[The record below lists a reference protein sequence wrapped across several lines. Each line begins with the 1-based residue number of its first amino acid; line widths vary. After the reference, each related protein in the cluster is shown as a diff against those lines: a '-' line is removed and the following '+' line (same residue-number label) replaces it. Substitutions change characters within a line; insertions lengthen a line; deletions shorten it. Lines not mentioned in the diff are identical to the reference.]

1 MLAILR
7 KLHAWAGAAL
17 CLVIAAVAFS
27 GALLA
32 YKPAW
37 LRATV
42 PGAHAPADLRAERL
56 GRAMAAVEAGFGPGS
71 VSSVTFATPSFGLHQ
86 VYLRGGG
93 GAFVDADGR
102 VVQRWGPNG
111 RATEWLFELH
121 RGLLA
126 DEVGDAV
133 VGWTGVALAAMSVSG
148 LVLWWPARRSFRG
161 QLLPGQGRAGWL
173 RAHRDVGIMTA
184 PFIVILALTGAA
196 LDLPDISRPMMRAEA
211 PPAPKGAGAGPID
224 WVAAIRAAQARFP
237 DAAVRMALPPAK
249 SGSAASVRL
258 KQPAEWHANGRTIVY
273 LDPADARV
281 MAATDALA
289 QPLGAR
295 LFNAFWPIHAARV
308 GGPAWTLVVFLSG
321 VGLGLLSLYGAEA
334 YRRKLFPRRTAGGA
348 RKPAPTMA

>member
-7 KLHAWAGAAL
+7 KLHAWMGAAL

-32 YKPAW
+32 YKPVW
-37 LRATV
+37 LRASV
-42 PGAHAPADLRAERL
+42 PGAEAPADLRADRL
-56 GRAMAAVEAGFGPGS
+56 GRVMARVEAGFGPDA

-121 RGLLA
+121 RGLFA
-126 DEVGDAV
+126 DETGDAI
-133 VGWTGVALAAMSVSG
+133 VGWTGVALMAMTLSG
-148 LVLWWPARRSFRG
+148 LVLWWPTRRSFRA
-161 QLLPGQGRAGWL
+161 QAIPGEGRAGWL
-173 RAHRDVGIMTA
+173 RAHRDVGLMTA

-196 LDLPDISRPMMRAEA
+196 LDLPDVSRPLMGAEMPA
-211 PPAPKGAGAGPID
+211 PPKGAGEGPID
-224 WVAAIRAAQARFP
+224 WTAAIGAAQARFP
-237 DAAVRMALPPAK
+237 DAAVRMALPAAK
-249 SGSAASVRL
+249 PGAAASVRL
-258 KQPAEWHANGRTIVY
+258 KQPGEWHANGRTIVY

-281 MAATDALA
+281 LAATDAMA

-295 LFNAFWPIHAARV
+295 VFNAFWPIHAARV
-308 GGPAWTLVVFLSG
+308 GGPVWTLVVFLSG

-334 YRRKLFPRRTAGGA
+334 YRRKLFARRPVDRRA
-348 RKPAPTMA
+348 RKAATAA